1 MRKSTCIDQKSL
13 DKAIDHVIDSNEVS
27 HQDRIWFLLASLSD
41 TLLTKEEQTKITE
54 ILNRLEDKS
63 VTITD

>member
-1 MRKSTCIDQKSL
+1 MIKSACIDHKSL
-13 DKAIDHVIDSNEVS
+13 DKAIDHVLNSNEIS

-54 ILNRLEDKS
+54 ILKRIEGKLVKIAD
-63 VTITD
+63 